1 MRPRSSTAP
10 YSRPRR
16 FLNLGD
22 QVLKGGSH
30 SGLMLSQIDRSL
42 PQAGEVSLGEVLRV
56 VPNHVCATVNMHD
69 EISYGRRGQVEG
81 TWKVAARG
89 RVR

>member
-1 MRPRSSTAP
+1 MLSSTAVHTMRPRSSTAP

-42 PQAGEVSLGEVLRV
+42 PQTGEVGVGEVLRRV
-56 VPNHVCATVNMHD
+56 
-69 EISYGRRGQVEG
+69 GRQDLQREVLG
-81 TWKVAARG
+81 
-89 RVR
+89 